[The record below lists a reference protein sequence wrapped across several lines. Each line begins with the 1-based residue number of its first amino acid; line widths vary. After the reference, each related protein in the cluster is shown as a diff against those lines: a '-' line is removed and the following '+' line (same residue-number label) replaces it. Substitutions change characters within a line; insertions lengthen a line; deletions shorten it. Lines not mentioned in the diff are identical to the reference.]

1 MCEQQDYITSLPE
14 IQATLKKK
22 EVRMRVN
29 FALAREKAGLS
40 IAEAAQRLGIT
51 PAAIYQWESGDTF
64 PDGRRLP
71 EIARV
76 YGTSVDDLL
85 KETDDGLRKT

>member
-1 MCEQQDYITSLPE
+1 M
-14 IQATLKKK
+14 
-22 EVRMRVN
+22 N
-29 FALAREKAGLS
+29 FTKAREKAGLS
-40 IAEAAQRLGIT
+40 IAEAAQKLGIT

-76 YGTSVDDLL
+76 YGTSVDKLL
-85 KETDDGLRKT
+85 GGDESAS

>member
-1 MCEQQDYITSLPE
+1 
-14 IQATLKKK
+14 
-22 EVRMRVN
+22 VN
-29 FALAREKAGLS
+29 FARAREEAGLS
-40 IAEAAQRLGIT
+40 IAEAAQKLGIT

-76 YGTSVDDLL
+76 YGTTVDALL
-85 KETDDGLRKT
+85 KEGEDNA

>member
-1 MCEQQDYITSLPE
+1 
-14 IQATLKKK
+14 
-22 EVRMRVN
+22 MRVN